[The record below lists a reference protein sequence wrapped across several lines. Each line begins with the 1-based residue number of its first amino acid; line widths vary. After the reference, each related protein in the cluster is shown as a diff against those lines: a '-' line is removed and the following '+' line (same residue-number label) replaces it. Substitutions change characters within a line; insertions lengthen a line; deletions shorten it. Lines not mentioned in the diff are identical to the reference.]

1 MEIPPHL
8 QERTNDLLLEL
19 ESELGKDAANQFIL
33 IRSAIY
39 YGDNGLPGIDPQVVM
54 GPGSPNGDDSWKHA
68 FTQNS
73 DYSPGN
79 VSMSSNHDLDEI
91 LDPSLDSTGSV
102 SYGTGPPLDDHC
114 SHSEADPDIPM
125 CQRCGCEKC
134 KKLQERAKRKRGKR
148 ASLETVASL
157 FPRPDLINILDKY
170 WEILKVHGLF
180 ADQSREPF
188 QWSNAINSP
197 VHVQRREYHL
207 ILRKLD
213 TDDDLQQWRR
223 FVAEYRTLEGYN
235 EFHRQATKQRINGTQ
250 ARGSG
255 ENDNNKAHKEY
266 VKHMFPDRHP
276 ETLLAAPAALKK
288 DLQFARRWAIW
299 VEGYDE
305 KKDGLVPGL
314 GVGVGLLVGLEIK
327 KRMCGWI

>member
-54 GPGSPNGDDSWKHA
+54 GPGSPNGDDSWKYA

-73 DYSPGN
+73 DYSPGS
-79 VSMSSNHDLDEI
+79 VSMWSNHDLDEI
-91 LDPSLDSTGSV
+91 LGPSLDSTGSV
-102 SYGTGPPLDDHC
+102 SYGSSPPLDDQG

-125 CQRCGCEKC
+125 CQRCDCEKC
-134 KKLQERAKRKRGKR
+134 KKLQERATRKRGKLV
-148 ASLETVASL
+148 SLEIVASL

-188 QWSNAINSP
+188 Q
-197 VHVQRREYHL
+197 
-207 ILRKLD
+207 
-213 TDDDLQQWRR
+213 
-223 FVAEYRTLEGYN
+223 
-235 EFHRQATKQRINGTQ
+235 
-250 ARGSG
+250 
-255 ENDNNKAHKEY
+255 
-266 VKHMFPDRHP
+266 
-276 ETLLAAPAALKK
+276 
-288 DLQFARRWAIW
+288 
-299 VEGYDE
+299 
-305 KKDGLVPGL
+305 
-314 GVGVGLLVGLEIK
+314 
-327 KRMCGWI
+327 

>member
-1 MEIPPHL
+1 
-8 QERTNDLLLEL
+8 
-19 ESELGKDAANQFIL
+19 
-33 IRSAIY
+33 
-39 YGDNGLPGIDPQVVM
+39 
-54 GPGSPNGDDSWKHA
+54 
-68 FTQNS
+68 
-73 DYSPGN
+73 
-79 VSMSSNHDLDEI
+79 
-91 LDPSLDSTGSV
+91 
-102 SYGTGPPLDDHC
+102 
-114 SHSEADPDIPM
+114 M
-125 CQRCGCEKC
+125 CQRCDCKKC

-235 EFHRQATKQRINGTQ
+235 EFHRQATKRRINGTQ

>member
-1 MEIPPHL
+1 MEIPPHHL
-8 QERTNDLLLEL
+8 QERTNDLLLAL
-19 ESELGKDAANQFIL
+19 QSELGKDAANQFIL
-33 IRSAIY
+33 TRSAIY
-39 YGDNGLPGIDPQVVM
+39 YGDNGLPGIDPQAVM
-54 GPGSPNGDDSWKHA
+54 GPGSPNEDDSWQHA

-79 VSMSSNHDLDEI
+79 VSMSSHQDLDEI
-91 LDPSLDSTGSV
+91 LDPSPDSMGSV
-102 SYGTGPPLDDHC
+102 RHESSPAFDDQG
-114 SHSEADPDIPM
+114 SHSEADPNIPM
-125 CQRCGCEKC
+125 CKRCDCEKC
-134 KKLQERAKRKRGKR
+134 KKLQERAKRRRGKR

-170 WEILKVHGLF
+170 WETLKVHGLF

-188 QWSNAINSP
+188 QWSDVINNP

-207 ILRKLD
+207 ILRKLER
-213 TDDDLQQWRR
+213 DDDLQQWRR

-266 VKHMFPDRHP
+266 VKHMFPDGHP
-276 ETLLAAPAALKK
+276 ETLLAALAALKK

-299 VEGYDE
+299 VEGYD

-327 KRMCGWI
+327 KRMWEWI